1 MPMEV
6 LVITV
11 GFILLALLALRYGYD
26 SRSNFQSKEQEL
38 ASFGMVW
45 DVAELRALDLR
56 REAAAA
62 RYVAELNGS
71 RRTARRLR
79 KSTWVRVVRRSAA
92 RALRATAAWLSP
104 ELTDAQR
111 LPANGKA

>member
-1 MPMEV
+1 MEV
-6 LVITV
+6 LVITF

-26 SRSNFQSKEQEL
+26 SRSNYQSKEEEL

-45 DVAELRALDLR
+45 DASALRAADLR
-56 REAAAA
+56 REALQARQVAEVRNSTRARHRMSRPTRVRAA
-62 RYVAELNGS
+62 RRG
-71 RRTARRLR
+71 
-79 KSTWVRVVRRSAA
+79 AA

-104 ELTDAQR
+104 ELTDAYR

>member
-1 MPMEV
+1 MEV

-56 REAAAA
+56 REAVAA
-62 RYVAELNGS
+62 RRVVELNGT
-71 RRTARRLR
+71 RRTPRRLR
-79 KSTWVRVVRRSAA
+79 ESTRVRTVRRRYRCGSV
-92 RALRATAAWLSP
+92 
-104 ELTDAQR
+104 
-111 LPANGKA
+111 